1 MNYNVKKPCT
11 NCPFKVGD
19 DVVRLTMGRAEE
31 IGGMMLSSHG
41 GDFTCH
47 NTLDKDERD
56 QSHCAGAIA
65 FALKNGNMTQMM
77 RISQR
82 LRMFD
87 PEEFAKGIDPDSIVN
102 NWWDLSYEEKE
113 EGDV

>member
-1 MNYNVKKPCT
+1 MNYDLKKPCAD
-11 NCPFKVGD
+11 CPFLKSD
-19 DVVRLTMGRAEE
+19 KAVRLSKARAKE
-31 IGGMMLSSHG
+31 IAGMMLSPNG

-47 NTLDKDERD
+47 KTSPTTSSAVNA
-56 QSHCAGAIA
+56 SHCAGALA

-87 PEEFAKGIDPDSIVN
+87 PEEFITGIDAETIVDSWREMELRRVRR
-102 NWWDLSYEEKE
+102 
-113 EGDV
+113 